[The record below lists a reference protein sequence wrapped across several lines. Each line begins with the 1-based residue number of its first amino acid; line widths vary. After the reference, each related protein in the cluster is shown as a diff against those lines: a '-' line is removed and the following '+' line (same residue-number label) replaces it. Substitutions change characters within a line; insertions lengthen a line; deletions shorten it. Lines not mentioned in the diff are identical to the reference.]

1 MEQILQRF
9 LVQTLCAKLALC
21 RIAAATYSE
30 ALLSPTLPGPE
41 RITTF
46 RCWEKATREG
56 DTLAFALEMISRRE
70 RNAVNGAWVL
80 AGSL

>member
-41 RITTF
+41 RLVYENAILLPWSQGT
-46 RCWEKATREG
+46 KV
-56 DTLAFALEMISRRE
+56 ISPPMKTE
-70 RNAVNGAWVL
+70 VFL
-80 AGSL
+80 